1 MTILSLPVEAYF
13 FIGALF
19 CVVALVRESV
29 SIANEDKRVAAFRV
43 HCENH
48 GMDYLN
54 LTLQD
59 HQRLFNISMS
69 RIAEVMAVTAPLVFV
84 TKRSMTRE
92 QYEEMYPAIGGD
104 TI

>member
-13 FIGALF
+13 FIGALLAF
-19 CVVALVRESV
+19 GALIFESV
-29 SIANEDKRVAAFRV
+29 SIANEDKRVAAFRA
-43 HCENH
+43 HCEKH
-48 GMDYLN
+48 GMDAGN

-69 RIAEVMAVTAPLVFV
+69 RIAEVMAEMAPLVFV
-84 TKRSMTRE
+84 TRSVTRE
-92 QYEEMYPAIGGD
+92 QFEEMYPAIGGD